1 MKHNVYAFG
10 TLIALALLGPASVA
24 SAQTEPV
31 VVLRCTNTAECRQR
45 ITGQPSAFEQVRDTF
60 RARENFNTLGGF
72 INERVPQS
80 ADVVSDEDGTF
91 QGTVT
96 FTENIGE
103 RSQSQLTFES
113 PEEGGRVQQ
122 VDSFPIEVVVRFLYD
137 QRDLSTQLVPLGPDG
152 GGGGGGGGGPSDDCE
167 IVFAEEICHNFPA
180 SPIILDLGQTGYEL
194 TDVKRGVRFDID
206 ADGAL
211 EQVSWTA
218 RGSEDAFLALDRNG
232 NRQID
237 DGGELFGTATKLAD
251 GTTSAHGYIPLAEL
265 DLKANGG
272 NANGYVDYGD
282 RDFGKLLLWT
292 DRDHDG
298 RSSGAELLRLS
309 DRGIF
314 AIALDADES
323 DVIDE
328 YGNQLAYVS
337 PAYAWRRGRIERIRT
352 TDIFFRYH
360 ELRGAGAAPWG
371 VR

>member
-1 MKHNVYAFG
+1 MRHKVHAFE
-10 TLIALALLGPASVA
+10 TLLAIALLGPASVA

-31 VVLRCTNTAECRQR
+31 VVLRCASTAECRQR
-45 ITGQPSAFEQVRDTF
+45 ITGQPSEFEQVRDTF

-80 ADVVSDEDGTF
+80 ADVISDEDGTF

-96 FTENIGE
+96 FTENIGG

-122 VDSFPIEVVVRFLYD
+122 VDSFPDEIVVRYIYD
-137 QRDLSTQLVPLGPDG
+137 QRDLSTQLVPLDG
-152 GGGGGGGGGPSDDCE
+152 GGGGGGPANECE
-167 IVFAEEICHNFPA
+167 IVPAEEICHNFPP
-180 SPIILDLGQTGYEL
+180 SPIIFDLGQTGYEL

-206 ADGAL
+206 ADGVL

-237 DGGELFGTATKLAD
+237 DGGELFGNATKLAD

-265 DLKANGG
+265 DLEANGG

-282 RDFGKLLLWT
+282 RGFGKLLLWT

-298 RSSGAELLRLS
+298 RSSSAELIRLR

-328 YGNQLAYVS
+328 YGNHLAYVS
-337 PAYAWRRGRIERIRT
+337 PAYAWRRGRVERIRT
-352 TDIFFRYH
+352 TDVFFRYH
-360 ELRGAGAAPWG
+360 DLASSPVVGGE
-371 VR
+371 